1 MNKSRKREKI
11 EETAEFFLKINQS
24 GKNKAF
30 NKKNRQ
36 EYPTFRDSITIL
48 DNQNEETLEKFI
60 KDNDNDNN
68 YTSPKKLR
76 KSITLNKKLSKCTEP
91 KFKVKTS
98 LTIPQK
104 FINDKELTQ
113 FIETI
118 NEHIITESE
127 FDFLETEEKIPQIE
141 IDEIEKN
148 KKTYYIQP
156 SFPYNIILD
165 IEKIYEEILQDF
177 KGNGLGNTNYKA
189 KVAANYIN
197 CILNRDYLIGEIF
210 KKNKKIDN
218 YLKRELCVFLCV
230 LFIEEFD
237 GFCENEIEEYKCCL
251 NLSHI
256 NFLFLLMIIINNS
269 DSSKINI
276 YSLKQYFSCIT
287 LLEINKDRIDNNL
300 FQKNFFSN
308 SKIIKANLKNLIEN
322 LSNINNKAYN
332 LINQIFI
339 SKTKT
344 FSDIQIDLLEVN
356 NIIIDKITKL
366 SKDDNL
372 FESNNSQNYE
382 TEEEELPIPSIPYL
396 PNKNI
401 NDKREYTL
409 VLDLDETL
417 VHYIEEGN
425 LCYVKVRN
433 GTENFI
439 QQISKFC
446 EIIIFTASTSNY
458 CDYILNQFDCKKAID
473 FRLYRQH
480 TKLMNNYYVK
490 DLSLINR
497 DLSKVIII
505 DNIEENYMLQPSN
518 GLNILN
524 FEGDENDSELDFL
537 LNDLNEVV
545 CKKGID
551 VRDYLPQIRKKM
563 LQRYSHIL

>member
-24 GKNKAF
+24 GKHKSF

-197 CILNRDYLIGEIF
+197 CILNRDYLIGE
-210 KKNKKIDN
+210 
-218 YLKRELCVFLCV
+218 
-230 LFIEEFD
+230 
-237 GFCENEIEEYKCCL
+237 
-251 NLSHI
+251 
-256 NFLFLLMIIINNS
+256 
-269 DSSKINI
+269 
-276 YSLKQYFSCIT
+276 
-287 LLEINKDRIDNNL
+287 
-300 FQKNFFSN
+300 
-308 SKIIKANLKNLIEN
+308 
-322 LSNINNKAYN
+322 
-332 LINQIFI
+332 
-339 SKTKT
+339 
-344 FSDIQIDLLEVN
+344 
-356 NIIIDKITKL
+356 
-366 SKDDNL
+366 
-372 FESNNSQNYE
+372 
-382 TEEEELPIPSIPYL
+382 
-396 PNKNI
+396 
-401 NDKREYTL
+401 
-409 VLDLDETL
+409 
-417 VHYIEEGN
+417 
-425 LCYVKVRN
+425 
-433 GTENFI
+433 
-439 QQISKFC
+439 
-446 EIIIFTASTSNY
+446 
-458 CDYILNQFDCKKAID
+458 
-473 FRLYRQH
+473 
-480 TKLMNNYYVK
+480 
-490 DLSLINR
+490 
-497 DLSKVIII
+497 
-505 DNIEENYMLQPSN
+505 
-518 GLNILN
+518 
-524 FEGDENDSELDFL
+524 
-537 LNDLNEVV
+537 
-545 CKKGID
+545 
-551 VRDYLPQIRKKM
+551 
-563 LQRYSHIL
+563 

>member
-24 GKNKAF
+24 GKHKAF

-60 KDNDNDNN
+60 KDNDKDNN
-68 YTSPKKLR
+68 YSSPKKLR

-165 IEKIYEEILQDF
+165 IEKKYEEILQDF

-210 KKNKKIDN
+210 KKNKKIDDC
-218 YLKRELCVFLCV
+218 LKRELCVFLCI

-237 GFCENEIEEYKCCL
+237 GFCENDIEEYKYCL

-276 YSLKQYFSCIT
+276 YSLK
-287 LLEINKDRIDNNL
+287 
-300 FQKNFFSN
+300 
-308 SKIIKANLKNLIEN
+308 
-322 LSNINNKAYN
+322 
-332 LINQIFI
+332 
-339 SKTKT
+339 
-344 FSDIQIDLLEVN
+344 
-356 NIIIDKITKL
+356 
-366 SKDDNL
+366 
-372 FESNNSQNYE
+372 
-382 TEEEELPIPSIPYL
+382 
-396 PNKNI
+396 
-401 NDKREYTL
+401 
-409 VLDLDETL
+409 
-417 VHYIEEGN
+417 
-425 LCYVKVRN
+425 
-433 GTENFI
+433 
-439 QQISKFC
+439 
-446 EIIIFTASTSNY
+446 
-458 CDYILNQFDCKKAID
+458 
-473 FRLYRQH
+473 
-480 TKLMNNYYVK
+480 
-490 DLSLINR
+490 
-497 DLSKVIII
+497 
-505 DNIEENYMLQPSN
+505 
-518 GLNILN
+518 
-524 FEGDENDSELDFL
+524 
-537 LNDLNEVV
+537 
-545 CKKGID
+545 
-551 VRDYLPQIRKKM
+551 
-563 LQRYSHIL
+563 